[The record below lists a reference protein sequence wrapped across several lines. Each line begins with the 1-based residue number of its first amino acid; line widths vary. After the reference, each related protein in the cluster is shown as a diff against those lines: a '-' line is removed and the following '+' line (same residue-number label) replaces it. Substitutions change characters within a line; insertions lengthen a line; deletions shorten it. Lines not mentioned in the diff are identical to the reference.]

1 MNSCTL
7 GDNGIRSRDFG
18 DKAGHAYILRSV
30 CVCLLP
36 RHGGAS
42 SSLLNPKVLKRL
54 AKHSAALPG
63 LLSDPGPASFLVS
76 HPQRHP

>member
-1 MNSCTL
+1 MMEL
-7 GDNGIRSRDFG
+7 DPE
-18 DKAGHAYILRSV
+18 ILVTRQATPASSEVCV

-76 HPQRHP
+76 HPHRHP